1 MNQSQAKTPEVHLW
15 KYCLLD
21 PVPEISIDW
30 FSLEEKEAIAKRD
43 SYAQRTQFIKVHAF
57 LKKVLERYTRQPANQ
72 IHFINGLYGRPMIKC
87 DHFHPPFFFSLS
99 YRHDY
104 SLLAVANESCVGV
117 DVERIEEIEDFFPFL
132 TDNFSQN
139 EQKRILAEESE
150 RQQLSLL
157 FALWT
162 MKEAVVKSL
171 AIGLPRKLSKY
182 DLSFFLDQ
190 PIGIQKFD
198 PTHFWRIELIP
209 IAEKYKAAIAM
220 RGTEANIKTFDYAL
234 TVNEASK

>member
-1 MNQSQAKTPEVHLW
+1 MNQSQAKPREVHLW

-21 PVPEISIDW
+21 PVPEISMDW
-30 FSLEEKEAIAKRD
+30 FSEEEKEAIAKRE
-43 SYAQRTQFIKVHAF
+43 SYAQRIQFIRVHAF

-72 IHFINGLYGRPMIKC
+72 IHLVSGRYGKPMIKC

-99 YRHDY
+99 YRQDY
-104 SLLAVANESCVGV
+104 SLLAISNESCVGV

-132 TDNFSQN
+132 NDNFSLK

-157 FALWT
+157 YALWT

-190 PIGIQKFD
+190 PIGLQQFD
-198 PTHFWRIELIP
+198 PTHFWRIELVP
-209 IAEKYKAAIAM
+209 VAERYKAAIAM
-220 RGTEANIKTFDYAL
+220 RASEVDVKTFDYATRL
-234 TVNEASK
+234 